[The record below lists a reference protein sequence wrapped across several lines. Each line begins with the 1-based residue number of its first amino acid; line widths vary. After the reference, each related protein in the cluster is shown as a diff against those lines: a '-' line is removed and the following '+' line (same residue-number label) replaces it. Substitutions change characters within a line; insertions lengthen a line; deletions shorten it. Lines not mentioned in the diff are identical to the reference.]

1 MIRQAQKGPNMTGTD
16 KPRRVLLKLSG
27 EAFGGG
33 AVGIDTKVVRRIAQE
48 IVPAVRQGV
57 QVAIVTGGG
66 NFFRG
71 AELQQAGID
80 RSRGDYMGML
90 GTVMNCLAL
99 QDFLE
104 QEGQATRVQTAIAM
118 GQVAEPY
125 IPLKAIRHLEKGR
138 MVIFGAGAGM
148 PYFSTDTVSI
158 QRSLEIHCDE
168 VLMGKNGVD
177 GVYTADPRKVEH
189 AQRFATL
196 SYNRALVDNL
206 AVMDASALS
215 MARDNRKPIRVFG
228 LEEPG
233 NVTKALLG
241 EQLGTLVSTAQSTLV
256 D

>member
-1 MIRQAQKGPNMTGTD
+1 MSEADVSDT
-16 KPRRVLLKLSG
+16 PRRVLLKLSG

-33 AVGIDTKVVRRIAQE
+33 AVGIDTTVVRRIAEE

-57 QVAIVTGGG
+57 QVAIVVGGG

-104 QEGQATRVQTAIAM
+104 QEGQTTRVQTAINM

-138 MVIFGAGAGM
+138 VVIFGAGAGM

-158 QRSLEIHCDE
+158 QRSLEIHCEE

-177 GVYTADPRKVEH
+177 GVYTADPRTNPN
-189 AQRFATL
+189 ARRFVTL

-215 MARDNRKPIRVFG
+215 MARDNRQPIRVFG
-228 LEEPG
+228 LEDEG
-233 NVTKALLG
+233 NVTRALLG
-241 EQLGTLVSTAQSTLV
+241 EPIGTVVSSAESTV
-256 D
+256 AD

>member
-1 MIRQAQKGPNMTGTD
+1 MGVDTG
-16 KPRRVLLKLSG
+16 
-27 EAFGGG
+27 
-33 AVGIDTKVVRRIAQE
+33 VVRRIASE
-48 IVPAVRQGV
+48 IVPAVAQGV

-104 QEGQATRVQTAIAM
+104 QEGQATRVQTAITM

-138 MVIFGAGAGM
+138 VVIFGAGAGM

-158 QRSLEIHCDE
+158 QRALEIHCDE

-177 GVYTADPRKVEH
+177 GVYTADPRKDSQ
-189 AQRFATL
+189 AKRFSAL
-196 SYNRALVDNL
+196 SYKRALVDNL
-206 AVMDASALS
+206 AVMDASAMA
-215 MARDNRKPIRVFG
+215 MARDNNQSIRVFG

-233 NVTKALLG
+233 NVTGALLG
-241 EQLGTLVSTAQSTLV
+241 ESIGTLVSNGESHLA
-256 D
+256 

>member
-1 MIRQAQKGPNMTGTD
+1 MTD
-16 KPRRVLLKLSG
+16 SDNPRRVLLKLSG

-33 AVGIDTKVVRRIAQE
+33 KVGIDTQVIRRIAEE
-48 IVPAVRQGV
+48 IVPAVQQGV
-57 QVAIVTGGG
+57 QVAIVVGGG

-104 QEGQATRVQTAIAM
+104 QEGQATRVQTAITM
-118 GQVAEPY
+118 GQVAE
-125 IPLKAIRHLEKGR
+125 
-138 MVIFGAGAGM
+138 
-148 PYFSTDTVSI
+148 
-158 QRSLEIHCDE
+158 
-168 VLMGKNGVD
+168 NGVD
-177 GVYTADPRKVEH
+177 GVYTADPRKDEN
-189 AQRFATL
+189 AKRFETL

-215 MARDNRKPIRVFG
+215 MARDNKKRIRVFG

-233 NVTKALLG
+233 NVTRALVG
-241 EQLGTLVSTAQSTLV
+241 DEIGTLVSTAESRV
-256 D
+256 AE